1 MKIVSSTLKRAAGP
15 VLAAGLLVPVFATPA
30 AAQTPGSTAFR
41 VFGNVGLSA
50 RAGFVNNVTATLV
63 TINNVTRLRLMDTS
77 GVSAGP
83 GCSQVNFQNVD
94 CPLPVSRLSVGLGDG
109 GDQFHGTDIGIRTV
123 VDAGSGADLVET
135 GSGND
140 TIGVDDDVP
149 GNDIVST
156 CGLGTDAV
164 FANPGDVIGTLCEAR
179 YIS

>member
-1 MKIVSSTLKRAAGP
+1 MSSTLTRAAVP
-15 VLAAGLLVPVFATPA
+15 VLAAGLLVPAFATPA
-30 AAQTPGSTAFR
+30 VAQTPGSTAFR

-50 RAGFVNNVTATLV
+50 RAGFANNVTATIV
-63 TINNVTRLRLMDTS
+63 GTNLRLMDST
-77 GVSAGP
+77 GVAAGP
-83 GCSQVNFQNVD
+83 GCTQVDFFNVN

-109 GDQFHGTDIGIRTV
+109 GDQFHGTGIGIRTV

-156 CGLGTDAV
+156 CGLGSDVV
-164 FANPGDVIGTLCEAR
+164 FANPGDVIGTGCEAR
-179 YIS
+179 YLS